1 MKQKEDESMEL
12 VEILKV
18 LGDENRIRILNLLK
32 DGELCVCEMESI
44 LELNQSNVSRHLN
57 RLSSAKIIKSYKK
70 AQFVYFTINDE
81 TISNYGFIREILNNE
96 MNKIDKCSH
105 DSRMLVRFK
114 ENNINCENI
123 DTAKSILG
131 SEECN
136 CRL

>member
-1 MKQKEDESMEL
+1 MIQKEDESMEL

-44 LELNQSNVSRHLN
+44 LKLNQSNVSRHLT

-70 AQFVYFTINDE
+70 AQFVYYTINDE
-81 TISNYGFIREILNNE
+81 TISNYGFIREILGNE
-96 MNKIDKCSH
+96 VNKIDKCLH
-105 DSRMLVRFK
+105 DSKMLIKFK

-123 DTAKSILG
+123 EVAKNILG
-131 SEECN
+131 SNECN
-136 CRL
+136 C